1 MLFCGSR
8 FDLESDD
15 FIVSFIL
22 MCLKQSET
30 VPSWDDYQ
38 EDGEPEP
45 RTEGRTS
52 GVRKGDP
59 LLL

>member
-38 EDGEPEP
+38 DGEPEP